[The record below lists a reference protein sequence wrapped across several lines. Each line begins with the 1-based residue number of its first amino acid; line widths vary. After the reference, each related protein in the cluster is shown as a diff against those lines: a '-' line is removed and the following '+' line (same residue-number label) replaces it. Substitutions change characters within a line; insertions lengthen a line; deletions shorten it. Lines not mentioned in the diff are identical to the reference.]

1 MPKDVIEFA
10 VEFIYSDE
18 NIGRLAW
25 EAKKRTPNRKEKWK
39 ELKNVFAMRS
49 LVLKNDIATM
59 YAGYIAKHEDAMP
72 GKPPIGRSI
81 AKHITG
87 GGKQQEA
94 HTGVDYIKVNFHID
108 NFSIVDK
115 LIDILAPLSD
125 VDHTLRNELR
135 GLHTDVYT
143 FLSYGYA
150 LHAREGVRASEDTE
164 DQCDYSHQPQEHEV
178 QQLRA
183 YQELEELVSQ
193 PDKLDDPGIQEAI
206 VSMIRGQLS
215 CCAQFKGSVVENSN
229 SATTHSPV
237 FSLDLTSH
245 RKPNKNPKAGGHLE
259 CNACRSPFLFFD
271 KLRCVALMKLDRS
284 PTKLSELADVLLTI
298 HQCERR
304 SYRYMAHVMQA
315 AQQAHRMKLAIAE
328 MDSSTA
334 YIVYDFK
341 QKFLAKEFREG
352 GDSYYGKKGMMWW
365 GAGVFIK
372 PETRAVISSPLSCT
386 DKLYVEIDFSSE
398 EARLRNEME
407 AMNIDNLD
415 EGNSYL
421 LGELDE
427 HELRGEGSEHEVEDD
442 GSEHEVEDEG
452 SEHEVED
459 EGSEHEVHDDGSEHE
474 VEDEGSEHEVE
485 DEGSEHEV
493 EDDGSEHEVED
504 DGSEHEVEDDGS
516 EHDNSGSNDDLSV
529 HEKDQPT
536 LHFIDCIVQGEQKC
550 DANVVLSCFEAAF
563 HVLRSRFPHVKK
575 IIIQSDNAKNL
586 AGKQS
591 KLLLPHVCSAAG
603 FKLVA
608 YYHNEAQSGKD
619 VCDTHFSH
627 QQTQVGAYLTQGE
640 GGRKISTP
648 KQLAVALMEKSTINT
663 TVLLIKPNFKA
674 PYRSAVCP
682 SIKGISEFYVAQY
695 ITNNTSNQQNILLY
709 NCLGQTIPFARVHLP
724 SCHASS
730 LITPMGEDGINFTGV
745 TVLLNSDN
753 DDACTKVRMEKK
765 RYTKRTKCTSKR
777 ELQKMEQQREHEEA
791 LRQIKALY
799 PQCSE
804 CHYHFKSQKLL
815 DKHICDG
822 AQQCLDALSIAM
834 RHADKLLAQMNLTVH
849 GAIQKASLIGTG
861 DEMPFT
867 TFEPNFYSG
876 WAYTRKNM
884 HPLLT
889 TKVKTII
896 NECWKAG
903 ENKDLGNVKISADG
917 VFARLEEMETQ
928 KVIKLSELPLPG
940 KIRVVYQTIGRM
952 TQVPTSSTS
961 KRKRERPQSEGSIGT
976 KKARV
981 SFEELDLAKDL
992 LSWKKPELEAY
1003 LSHYNIKKSSNKP
1016 ELIKRVEEHMFTV

>member
-1 MPKDVIEFA
+1 MDAQALATIPTTIRDILKAEKKKKQLKSNNARKLLVSFVDVPTAYVASLLTLSKDHAARVMFQAKIDKLYLTHGMNIQQFSKTQPRVPKDVIEFA

-72 GKPPIGRSI
+72 GKPPIGRSLFYTI

-94 HTGVDYIKVNFHID
+94 RAGVDYIKVNFHMD

-135 GLHTDVYT
+135 GLRTDVYT

-150 LHAREGVRASEDTE
+150 LHAREGVKASEDTE

-271 KLRCVALMKLDRS
+271 KLRHVALMKLDRS

-341 QKFLAKEFREG
+341 QKFLAKGFREG

-372 PETRAVISSPLSCT
+372 PETRAVISSPSSCT

-427 HELRGEGSEHEVEDD
+427 HELRGEE
-442 GSEHEVEDEG
+442 SEHEVEDE
-452 SEHEVED
+452 E
-459 EGSEHEVHDDGSEHE
+459 
-474 VEDEGSEHEVE
+474 
-485 DEGSEHEV
+485 
-493 EDDGSEHEVED
+493 SEHEVED

-575 IIIQSDNAKNL
+575 IIIQRDNAKNL

-591 KLLLPHVCSAAG
+591 KLLLPLVCSAAG

-627 QQTQVGAYLTQGE
+627 QQTQVEAYLTQGE

-663 TVLLIKPNFKA
+663 TVLLIKPN
-674 PYRSAVCP
+674 SVQN
-682 SIKGISEFYVAQY
+682 SIS
-695 ITNNTSNQQNILLY
+695 
-709 NCLGQTIPFARVHLP
+709 
-724 SCHASS
+724 
-730 LITPMGEDGINFTGV
+730 
-745 TVLLNSDN
+745 
-753 DDACTKVRMEKK
+753 
-765 RYTKRTKCTSKR
+765 
-777 ELQKMEQQREHEEA
+777 
-791 LRQIKALY
+791 
-799 PQCSE
+799 
-804 CHYHFKSQKLL
+804 
-815 DKHICDG
+815 IC
-822 AQQCLDALSIAM
+822 
-834 RHADKLLAQMNLTVH
+834 R
-849 GAIQKASLIGTG
+849 
-861 DEMPFT
+861 MPF
-867 TFEPNFYSG
+867 
-876 WAYTRKNM
+876 
-884 HPLLT
+884 H
-889 TKVKTII
+889 
-896 NECWKAG
+896 
-903 ENKDLGNVKISADG
+903 
-917 VFARLEEMETQ
+917 
-928 KVIKLSELPLPG
+928 
-940 KIRVVYQTIGRM
+940 
-952 TQVPTSSTS
+952 
-961 KRKRERPQSEGSIGT
+961 
-976 KKARV
+976 
-981 SFEELDLAKDL
+981 
-992 LSWKKPELEAY
+992 
-1003 LSHYNIKKSSNKP
+1003 
-1016 ELIKRVEEHMFTV
+1016 

>member
-1 MPKDVIEFA
+1 MSLACYRTHKKPVCDKCDAGTSCTKCCPCQPRLRGRPKKVSVVQETPHRSNPERRAATGMSFVDEPISIPAEIDTTEGPSNYTSSQKHILDVLKLMGCDEHKRSVRSLPHVEMRRQVTRAMDSEIDNACMNRVQNVFWIGVKAWAHVLLPNLRLDEGSKKAFSLQFLVGSPENPVNMDAQALATIPTTIRDILKAEKKKKQLKSNNARKLLVSFVDVPTAYVASLLTLSKDHAARVMFQAKIDKLYLTHGMNIQQFSKTQPRVPKDVIEFA

-72 GKPPIGRSI
+72 GKPPIGRSLFYTI

-94 HTGVDYIKVNFHID
+94 RAGVDYIKVNFHID

-135 GLHTDVYT
+135 GLRTDVYT

-150 LHAREGVRASEDTE
+150 LHAREGVKASEDTE

-271 KLRCVALMKLDRS
+271 KLRHVALMKLDRS

-341 QKFLAKEFREG
+341 QKFLAKGFREG

-372 PETRAVISSPLSCT
+372 PETRAVISSPSSCT

-427 HELRGEGSEHEVEDD
+427 HELRGEESEHELRGEESEHEVEDEESEHEVEDESNEHEVLAWEDESNEHEVGAWDEGSEHEVEGEGSEHEVEDEGSEHEVEDD

-459 EGSEHEVHDDGSEHE
+459 EGSEHEVEDEESEHEVEGEGSEHEMEDESNEHEVLAWEDESNEHEVGAWDEGSEHE
-474 VEDEGSEHEVE
+474 VEGEGSEHEVE

-493 EDDGSEHEVED
+493 EDDGSELEVEDEGSEHEVED
-504 DGSEHEVEDDGS
+504 ERSEHEVEDDGS

-550 DANVVLSCFEAAF
+550 DANVC
-563 HVLRSRFPHVKK
+563 
-575 IIIQSDNAKNL
+575 
-586 AGKQS
+586 
-591 KLLLPHVCSAAG
+591 
-603 FKLVA
+603 
-608 YYHNEAQSGKD
+608 
-619 VCDTHFSH
+619 
-627 QQTQVGAYLTQGE
+627 
-640 GGRKISTP
+640 
-648 KQLAVALMEKSTINT
+648 AVML
-663 TVLLIKPNFKA
+663 
-674 PYRSAVCP
+674 
-682 SIKGISEFYVAQY
+682 
-695 ITNNTSNQQNILLY
+695 
-709 NCLGQTIPFARVHLP
+709 
-724 SCHASS
+724 
-730 LITPMGEDGINFTGV
+730 
-745 TVLLNSDN
+745 
-753 DDACTKVRMEKK
+753 
-765 RYTKRTKCTSKR
+765 
-777 ELQKMEQQREHEEA
+777 
-791 LRQIKALY
+791 
-799 PQCSE
+799 
-804 CHYHFKSQKLL
+804 
-815 DKHICDG
+815 
-822 AQQCLDALSIAM
+822 
-834 RHADKLLAQMNLTVH
+834 
-849 GAIQKASLIGTG
+849 
-861 DEMPFT
+861 
-867 TFEPNFYSG
+867 
-876 WAYTRKNM
+876 
-884 HPLLT
+884 
-889 TKVKTII
+889 
-896 NECWKAG
+896 
-903 ENKDLGNVKISADG
+903 
-917 VFARLEEMETQ
+917 
-928 KVIKLSELPLPG
+928 
-940 KIRVVYQTIGRM
+940 
-952 TQVPTSSTS
+952 
-961 KRKRERPQSEGSIGT
+961 
-976 KKARV
+976 
-981 SFEELDLAKDL
+981 
-992 LSWKKPELEAY
+992 
-1003 LSHYNIKKSSNKP
+1003 
-1016 ELIKRVEEHMFTV
+1016 

>member
-1 MPKDVIEFA
+1 MPKAEKKKKQLKSNNARKLLVSFVDVPTAYVASLLTLSKDHAARVMFQAKIDKLYLTHGMNIQQFSKTQPRVPKDVIEFA
-10 VEFIYSDE
+10 VEFIYCDE

-49 LVLKNDIATM
+49 LVLKNDIAIM
-59 YAGYIAKHEDAMP
+59 LAGYIAKHEDAMP
-72 GKPPIGRSI
+72 GKLPIGRSLFYTI

-94 HTGVDYIKVNFHID
+94 RAGVDYIKVNFHIE

-125 VDHTLRNELR
+125 VDHNLRNELR
-135 GLHTDVYT
+135 GLRTDVYT

-150 LHAREGVRASEDTE
+150 LHAREGVKASEDTE

-178 QQLRA
+178 QQLKA

-259 CNACRSPFLFFD
+259 CNACRGPFLFFD
-271 KLRCVALMKLDRS
+271 KLRHVALMKLDRS
-284 PTKLSELADVLLTI
+284 PTKLSELADVLQTI

-341 QKFLAKEFREG
+341 QKFLAKGSREG

-365 GAGVFIK
+365 EAGVFIK
-372 PETRAVISSPLSCT
+372 PETRAVISSPSSCT

-415 EGNSYL
+415 DGNSYL

-427 HELRGEGSEHEVEDD
+427 HELRGEESEHEVEDEE
-442 GSEHEVEDEG
+442 SEHEVEDEEHEHEVEGEESEHEVEGEG

-459 EGSEHEVHDDGSEHE
+459 ESNEHEVEGEESEHEVEDESNEHEVLAWEDESNEHEVGAWDEGSEHE

-504 DGSEHEVEDDGS
+504 
-516 EHDNSGSNDDLSV
+516 
-529 HEKDQPT
+529 
-536 LHFIDCIVQGEQKC
+536 
-550 DANVVLSCFEAAF
+550 
-563 HVLRSRFPHVKK
+563 
-575 IIIQSDNAKNL
+575 
-586 AGKQS
+586 
-591 KLLLPHVCSAAG
+591 
-603 FKLVA
+603 
-608 YYHNEAQSGKD
+608 
-619 VCDTHFSH
+619 
-627 QQTQVGAYLTQGE
+627 E
-640 GGRKISTP
+640 GT
-648 KQLAVALMEKSTINT
+648 
-663 TVLLIKPNFKA
+663 
-674 PYRSAVCP
+674 
-682 SIKGISEFYVAQY
+682 
-695 ITNNTSNQQNILLY
+695 
-709 NCLGQTIPFARVHLP
+709 
-724 SCHASS
+724 
-730 LITPMGEDGINFTGV
+730 
-745 TVLLNSDN
+745 
-753 DDACTKVRMEKK
+753 
-765 RYTKRTKCTSKR
+765 
-777 ELQKMEQQREHEEA
+777 
-791 LRQIKALY
+791 
-799 PQCSE
+799 
-804 CHYHFKSQKLL
+804 
-815 DKHICDG
+815 
-822 AQQCLDALSIAM
+822 
-834 RHADKLLAQMNLTVH
+834 
-849 GAIQKASLIGTG
+849 
-861 DEMPFT
+861 
-867 TFEPNFYSG
+867 
-876 WAYTRKNM
+876 
-884 HPLLT
+884 
-889 TKVKTII
+889 
-896 NECWKAG
+896 
-903 ENKDLGNVKISADG
+903 
-917 VFARLEEMETQ
+917 
-928 KVIKLSELPLPG
+928 
-940 KIRVVYQTIGRM
+940 
-952 TQVPTSSTS
+952 
-961 KRKRERPQSEGSIGT
+961 
-976 KKARV
+976 
-981 SFEELDLAKDL
+981 
-992 LSWKKPELEAY
+992 
-1003 LSHYNIKKSSNKP
+1003 
-1016 ELIKRVEEHMFTV
+1016 